1 VIYVAG
7 ADKVADKS
15 PVKKKRGRPA
25 KAKAGDVSLLYLPFQ
40 IVLKDWHVCVLS
52 FLFN

>member
-1 VIYVAG
+1 MHVAG

-25 KAKAGDVSLLYLPFQ
+25 KAKAGDVSSLYLPFQ
-40 IVLKDWHVCVLS
+40 IVLKVWRVCCQFCLI
-52 FLFN
+52 NY